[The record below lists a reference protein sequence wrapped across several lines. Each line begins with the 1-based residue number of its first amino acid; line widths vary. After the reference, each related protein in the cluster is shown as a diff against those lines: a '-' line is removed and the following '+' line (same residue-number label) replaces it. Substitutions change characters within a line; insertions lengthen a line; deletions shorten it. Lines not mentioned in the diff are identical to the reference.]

1 MMKRIGAFFLAFLL
15 LCACG
20 APGAQGSALEQANR
34 HLDTPFSLAMPAEEA
49 EKHAAQ
55 YRYGGGFGGFT
66 LENQDVRYTLSGYPD
81 VLDAY
86 HVTEIWLLST
96 KYHIFG
102 VTLYDELQTAL
113 EAFQTYGFLE
123 DESRSDDTCLVL
135 TNENVELVLE
145 ASEGILYSLRI
156 GVIATNVEGVDF

>member
-1 MMKRIGAFFLAFLL
+1 MKRIGAFFLAFLL

-34 HLDTPFSLAMPAEEA
+34 HLDTP
-49 EKHAAQ
+49 Q

-86 HVTEIWLLST
+86 HVTEIRLLST

-102 VTLYDELQTAL
+102 VTLYDELLDAL
-113 EAFQTYGFLE
+113 EAFQSYGFTE
-123 DESRSDDTCLVL
+123 DESRSEDTRLVM

>member
-1 MMKRIGAFFLAFLL
+1 MKRIGAFFLAFLL

-49 EKHAAQ
+49 EKHATQ

-66 LENQDVRYTLSGYPD
+66 LENQDARYMLSGYPD

-86 HVTEIWLLST
+86 HVTEIRLLST

-102 VTLYDELQTAL
+102 VTHCKTRWRRFSLTAL
-113 EAFQTYGFLE
+113 PRMRA
-123 DESRSDDTCLVL
+123 V
-135 TNENVELVLE
+135 
-145 ASEGILYSLRI
+145 LRI
-156 GVIATNVEGVDF
+156 RALS

>member
-1 MMKRIGAFFLAFLL
+1 MKRIGAFFLAFLL

-49 EKHAAQ
+49 EKHATQ

-66 LENQDVRYTLSGYPD
+66 LENQDARYMLSGYPD

-86 HVTEIWLLST
+86 HVTEIRLLST

-102 VTLYDELQTAL
+102 VTLYDELQDAL
-113 EAFQTYGFLE
+113 EAFQSYGFTE
-123 DESRSDDTCLVL
+123 DESRSEDTRLVM
-135 TNENVELVLE
+135 TNENVELILA
-145 ASEGILYSLRI
+145 ASEGILYDLRI
-156 GVIATNVEGVDF
+156 DVIATSVEGVGF